1 MTFAQGD
8 IKFDAVTAILWPQ
21 SEVLKLE
28 TPMNIRYLAVAMMA
42 AGLLFTAPAFAQTA
56 QAQKQQ
62 TEGGGNTYGEPC
74 SPAENANPSADPDC
88 KWQLQNLAPSSRPGA
103 QGATGQK

>member
-1 MTFAQGD
+1 
-8 IKFDAVTAILWPQ
+8 
-21 SEVLKLE
+21 
-28 TPMNIRYLAVAMMA
+28 MNTRYLSVAMMA
-42 AGLLFTAPAFAQTA
+42 AGLLFTTPAFAQTV

-62 TEGGGNTYGEPC
+62 TEGGGSTYGEPC

-88 KWQLQNLAPSSRPGA
+88 KWQLKNLAPSSRPGA

>member
-1 MTFAQGD
+1 
-8 IKFDAVTAILWPQ
+8 
-21 SEVLKLE
+21 
-28 TPMNIRYLAVAMMA
+28 MNTRYFFVAMMA
-42 AGLLFTAPAFAQTA
+42 AGLLVTAPAFAQTA

-88 KWQLQNLAPSSRPGA
+88 KWQLQNQASSSRPGA
-103 QGATGQK
+103 QGAAGQK

>member
-1 MTFAQGD
+1 MIPAPGD
-8 IKFDAVTAILWPQ
+8 IKFKAVTAIPWPQ
-21 SEVLKLE
+21 PEHLKLE
-28 TPMNIRYLAVAMMA
+28 TPMNTRYVSVAMMA
-42 AGLLFTAPAFAQTA
+42 AGLLFTAPAAFAQTV

-62 TEGGGNTYGEPC
+62 TGGSTYGEPC

-88 KWQLQNLAPSSRPGA
+88 KWQLKNLAPSFRQGA